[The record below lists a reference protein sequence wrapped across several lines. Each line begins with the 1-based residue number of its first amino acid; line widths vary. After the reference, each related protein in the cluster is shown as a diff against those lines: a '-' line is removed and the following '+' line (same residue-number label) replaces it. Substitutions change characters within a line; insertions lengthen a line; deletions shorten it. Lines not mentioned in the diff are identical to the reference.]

1 MLLPLF
7 HCMKAD
13 ETVLRLASRPSRPR
27 ALVLSPTRELAQQT
41 LGVAKSLSHH
51 CRARVVGIT
60 GGAKRGRQ
68 VAALA
73 DAQGVDVVVGTPGRL
88 LQLQQAGSLSLA
100 DVRYIAID
108 EADSMLLD
116 DVLDAPASQREDG
129 EGSERESFSGE
140 TGRLLLPV
148 LRALRAGDAFTGSGA
163 PRSPPPGPFD
173 PTLPVERCV
182 QFLLAAATVA
192 PSAEAALQRRIP
204 GGVSIIRARGTHAC
218 PSQLEARFVRVGSG
232 PEAEFGD
239 KMDALHA
246 ELARA
251 ASNAGRSRAAGRG
264 GGSAGGGH
272 RTIVFC
278 GTIQSARAVA
288 KEAQGRGWLV
298 ASLHGGIPPQ
308 LRAAEFQAA
317 VTGERPVLVATDAAA
332 RGLDLS
338 GADDVIIAESMRRR
352 YSSAPFADAVAS
364 AAIEAYDALRPPELV
379 TKQTVLAAIV
389 ARFDSVGERGR
400 PALAVLSLGVGTR
413 FLRGKRSSLP
423 ASALV
428 DMHAEVLARRGL
440 VRLLMAS
447 VRDGGGCRSGAA
459 AGYPALLVTS
469 SVPAAGSPAPGPF
482 TCSDK
487 IALWQCVGLQGAILA
502 PRLGAVRLSGVIAGR
517 KCSVQTLHRAC
528 GGRMA
533 AWRFGGGT
541 GGGGDEEAASGRE
554 AAAQAAIRPGLRVA
568 EACMLA
574 SGVQFDKGALQGR
587 TGAEFEGSPCGWWS
601 ADMAA
606 AEASPR
612 AVAGSSAEA
621 AAASDGDVMPVA
633 GGAPM
638 ECLDG
643 TTGLTLGAGLAP
655 GISREGLTS
664 LAAAAGLM
672 ARGSSWQA
680 AKEAATEYCQAK
692 ASVMAFVE
700 AALSVEGA
708 ARHRKKRRR
717 PAEAEIKTSD

>member
-1 MLLPLF
+1 MLRAARAHAAVAFAPGRLLPQSRFTSSVPAGALVPGFARLGLRPELVAAAESLGARAPTEVQERSIPAALRGENVLATSPTGSGKTLCMLLPLF

-308 LRAAEFQAA
+308 LRAAEFRAA
-317 VTGERPVLVATDAAA
+317 ITGERPVLVATDAAA

-338 GADDVIIAESMRRR
+338 GADDVIMFDFPRTGEDFIHRAGRTARAGRQGRLVCLVGPRERDQARLAER
-352 YSSAPFADAVAS
+352 
-364 AAIEAYDALRPPELV
+364 ALREGRPVLDAWGGTTRRGAGAEPGSGAGAAAERRGGGGGGGGGGGASGGRADSPATPSGRRHTSAHPGRAGAAPQRGDGKRPGTPPPHGSGPQGRGPDDRV
-379 TKQTVLAAIV
+379 AA
-389 ARFDSVGERGR
+389 ARRPGGAGR
-400 PALAVLSLGVGTR
+400 PAG
-413 FLRGKRSSLP
+413 
-423 ASALV
+423 
-428 DMHAEVLARRGL
+428 RRQP
-440 VRLLMAS
+440 
-447 VRDGGGCRSGAA
+447 RDEW
-459 AGYPALLVTS
+459 T
-469 SVPAAGSPAPGPF
+469 
-482 TCSDK
+482 
-487 IALWQCVGLQGAILA
+487 A
-502 PRLGAVRLSGVIAGR
+502 PRVKRDAPL
-517 KCSVQTLHRAC
+517 
-528 GGRMA
+528 
-533 AWRFGGGT
+533 
-541 GGGGDEEAASGRE
+541 
-554 AAAQAAIRPGLRVA
+554 A
-568 EACMLA
+568 E
-574 SGVQFDKGALQGR
+574 
-587 TGAEFEGSPCGWWS
+587 
-601 ADMAA
+601 
-606 AEASPR
+606 
-612 AVAGSSAEA
+612 
-621 AAASDGDVMPVA
+621 
-633 GGAPM
+633 
-638 ECLDG
+638 
-643 TTGLTLGAGLAP
+643 
-655 GISREGLTS
+655 
-664 LAAAAGLM
+664 
-672 ARGSSWQA
+672 
-680 AKEAATEYCQAK
+680 
-692 ASVMAFVE
+692 
-700 AALSVEGA
+700 
-708 ARHRKKRRR
+708 RRR
-717 PAEAEIKTSD
+717 RRAKRA